1 MNASNSEHNVVFRA
15 LDYISFRWFWI
26 FVNANLVH
34 KFPITDE
41 EYNHVE
47 GSVLNVKQKVACVWE
62 MSEQEWPCNQP
73 NPKRRP
79 GYYV

>member
-26 FVNANLVH
+26 FVNANLIH

-47 GSVLNVKQKVACVWE
+47 GSVLNVKQKVAYDSLRLVYVAVQ
-62 MSEQEWPCNQP
+62 SI
-73 NPKRRP
+73 
-79 GYYV
+79 GYL

>member
-1 MNASNSEHNVVFRA
+1 M
-15 LDYISFRWFWI
+15 
-26 FVNANLVH
+26 NANLIH

-62 MSEQEWPCNQP
+62 MSEQEWPCNKP
-73 NPKRRP
+73 NPKRRTA
-79 GYYV
+79 YDV